1 MALSPQKILIVSGG
15 TGRTGK
21 HVVDAALAQFVD
33 PNVTVESRTQVRSEQ
48 EVHAIIAEAER
59 ENAVICHTVVD
70 PELHALLVREAEQ
83 RGLLAFNPLAPMITL
98 LGDRLGIPPQNK
110 SGLHYELRK
119 EQFNRID
126 AVDFTIAHDDGRR
139 AEELDQADVVLAGV
153 SRVAKSVVCF
163 FLACR
168 GIRAANVPLIPGVA
182 APPTLLSLDPR
193 KVIGLT
199 MNAQRLQSIRQER
212 LRTMGRSEVYVD
224 IKQIM
229 EELRFANHL
238 ISVSG
243 WHRIDVSYKA
253 VEEITS
259 EIQEF
264 LAEQETSKTS
274 V

>member
-1 MALSPQKILIVSGG
+1 MKSNQSKAQKILIVSGG
-15 TGRTGK
+15 TGRTGR
-21 HVVDAALAQFVD
+21 HVVDAALAQFTD
-33 PNVTVESRTQVRSEQ
+33 PNVIIEDRAHVQSE
-48 EVHAIIAEAER
+48 EEIHAIIAEAQR
-59 ENAVICHTVVD
+59 DNAIICHTIVD
-70 PELHALLVREAEQ
+70 PQLHALLVRETEQ
-83 RGLLAFNPLAPMITL
+83 RGLLAFNPLAPMISM
-98 LGDRLGIPPQNK
+98 LGDRLGTAPQTK
-110 SGLHYELRK
+110 SGLHYELRR

-126 AVDFTIAHDDGRR
+126 AVDFTIAHYDGRR
-139 AEELDQADVVLAGV
+139 VEEIDKADVVLVGV

-182 APPTLLSLDPR
+182 ASPILVSLDPR

-212 LRTMGRSEVYVD
+212 LRTMGRSDVYVD
-224 IKQIM
+224 LKQIM

-238 ISVSG
+238 ISSSS

-259 EIQEF
+259 EIQEY
-264 LAEQETSKTS
+264 LAVRGVT
-274 V
+274 